1 MKELIKLI
9 GREGTLDA
17 FPFSFRVTVTDVK
30 CAYGVERLEVSPV
43 AGTGSAWVNA
53 DRVKVDA

>member
-9 GREGTLDA
+9 GLEGTLDA
-17 FPFSFRVTVTDVK
+17 YPFTFRVTIIDVK
-30 CAYGVERLEVSPV
+30 SVYGTDRLQVEPI

-53 DRVKVDA
+53 DRVKVGA

>member
-1 MKELIKLI
+1 MKLI

-17 FPFSFRVTVTDVK
+17 SPFSFRVTVTDVK
-30 CAYGVERLEVSPV
+30 SVYGVERLEVSPV